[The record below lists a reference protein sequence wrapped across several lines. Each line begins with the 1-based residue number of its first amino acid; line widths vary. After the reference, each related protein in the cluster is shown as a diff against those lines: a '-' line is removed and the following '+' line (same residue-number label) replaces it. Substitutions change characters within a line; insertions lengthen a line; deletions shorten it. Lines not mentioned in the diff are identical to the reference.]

1 MVQIAALVLPDMFLS
16 SLAPLVDAFRLT
28 RERGE
33 RMLGPEAAAMPDF
46 RLTLVSVDGADV
58 SAGNHATVRVDQAI
72 ASTDRFDCIWIPAF
86 RAYGEGAMRNRL
98 AASRPVLDWLRSCA
112 AGGTLIGASASAV
125 ALPMAA
131 GLAQKIR
138 VPIAEPLAPVFRAL
152 FPRHLR
158 APDMA
163 VVEQGSL
170 LLSPGMGH
178 DIEAVTRIFS
188 RFFSPESG
196 RWITSVFGRDG
207 LALDDVDAHPAH
219 DPLVERARIILE
231 QRFSTSISI
240 TDLAAELCVSHAVL
254 LRHFRRELDTTPSRY
269 VQGLRL
275 AAAKRMLLQS
285 RRSVEAIAATVGY
298 GDARI
303 FREMFRKAT
312 GLSASEWRRTERARD
327 PGKAA
332 NRIHDAA
339 NAPP

>member
-46 RLTLVSVDGADV
+46 RLTLVSADGADV
-58 SAGNHATVRVDQAI
+58 PAGTHATIRIDQAL
-72 ASTDRFDCIWIPAF
+72 ASTDRFDCVWIPAF
-86 RAYGEGAMRNRL
+86 RAYGEGQLRNRI

-112 AGGTLIGASASAV
+112 ARGTLIGASASAAV
-125 ALPMAA
+125 LPIAA
-131 GLAQKIR
+131 GLAQKIP
-138 VPIAEPLAPVFRAL
+138 VPVADPLAPVFRAL

-163 VVEQGSL
+163 VVEQGGL

-196 RWITSVFGRDG
+196 RWITSVFGRES
-207 LALDDVDAHPAH
+207 LAFDELDPHPAR

-240 TDLAAELCVSHAVL
+240 ADLAAELCVSHAVL

-269 VQGLRL
+269 VQRLRL
-275 AAAKRMLLQS
+275 AAAKRLLLQS
-285 RRSVEAIAATVGY
+285 SRPVDAIAATVGY

-303 FREMFRKAT
+303 FRDMFRKAT
-312 GLSASEWRRTERARD
+312 GLSATEWRRTERAGNSD
-327 PGKAA
+327 NEA
-332 NRIHDAA
+332 NRIHDAGVA
-339 NAPP
+339 TP